1 MAAADSR
8 GARQF
13 VFLCGLFLRRNT
25 RRKTMRHAIVTL
37 LLVGGFVAIS
47 SIEASAVVCARGV
60 YRAGCV
66 RTVGTTGA
74 GAVVVR
80 RPVVVA
86 PRARVGVRRAVYR

>member
-1 MAAADSR
+1 M
-8 GARQF
+8 
-13 VFLCGLFLRRNT
+13 
-25 RRKTMRHAIVTL
+25 KHAIVAL
-37 LLVGGFVAIS
+37 LLVGGFIAAN
-47 SIEASAVVCARGV
+47 SIEANALVCARGV

-66 RTVGTTGA
+66 GTVGA